1 MSESEIEEVIKGLEL
16 QTGRV
21 CVRCGERKPLD
32 QYYCRSDGYHFTS
45 CKECERKH
53 RKEHNTDRNNY
64 LSKKA
69 RGWKRV
75 RCGKKVEW
83 RRAEM

>member
-1 MSESEIEEVIKGLEL
+1 MSENEIEEVIKGSGV
-16 QTGRV
+16 QPGRMCV
-21 CVRCGERKPLD
+21 CCGERKPLD
-32 QYYCRSDGYHFTS
+32 QYYCRSDGYHFTR
-45 CKECERKH
+45 CKKCEQEH
-53 RKEHNTDRNNY
+53 RNEHNTDRNNY

-83 RRAEM
+83 RKAEI